1 VTTCSSGH
9 VSSDPEWCDT
19 CGERLGGDPA
29 PPAAVRVGSASPRP
43 VPDLQPRPEQ
53 ACPHCSIANH
63 ADALFCEACGYDFT
77 TGQLPDPIVPG
88 EPSPVAPAAASD
100 GPSGWLLIVEVDAAW
115 YALKGALADAP
126 CPPASSSTVVIARSP
141 ALIGR
146 SSASRGL
153 RPEVALDSD
162 TGVSR
167 RHAQLTVDGSTLS
180 VTDLSSTNGTYVLP
194 AGSSPDDSSEALAPG
209 VARQLADGDAIY
221 LGAWTRVV
229 VRRA

>member
-1 VTTCSSGH
+1 
-9 VSSDPEWCDT
+9 
-19 CGERLGGDPA
+19 
-29 PPAAVRVGSASPRP
+29 
-43 VPDLQPRPEQ
+43 
-53 ACPHCSIANH
+53 
-63 ADALFCEACGYDFT
+63 
-77 TGQLPDPIVPG
+77 
-88 EPSPVAPAAASD
+88 
-100 GPSGWLLIVEVDAAW
+100 
-115 YALKGALADAP
+115 
-126 CPPASSSTVVIARSP
+126 VVIARSP

>member
-1 VTTCSSGH
+1 
-9 VSSDPEWCDT
+9 
-19 CGERLGGDPA
+19 
-29 PPAAVRVGSASPRP
+29 
-43 VPDLQPRPEQ
+43 
-53 ACPHCSIANH
+53 
-63 ADALFCEACGYDFT
+63 
-77 TGQLPDPIVPG
+77 
-88 EPSPVAPAAASD
+88 
-100 GPSGWLLIVEVDAAW
+100 LLIVEVDAAW
-115 YALKGALADAP
+115 YALKGALADDP
-126 CPPASSSTVVIARSP
+126 CPPASSSTVAIARSP

-153 RPEVALDSD
+153 RPEVPLDSD

-194 AGSSPDDSSEALAPG
+194 AGTSPDESSEALAPG

-221 LGAWTRVV
+221 LGAWTRLV